1 MVINHKKYI
10 NLQAIK
16 KRRVMLKKVNSQ
28 YRSLYGL
35 IGYPLGHSFSQD
47 FFNRKFESEN
57 ISARYIN
64 FEISE
69 IGQLSKVLS
78 ENYNLVG
85 FNVTI
90 PYKEQ
95 VIGYLDALDPIA
107 AEIGAVNVVKVSR
120 LGAGKVYLKGYNS
133 DVIGFRDSLAQ
144 SIDVS
149 KQSRAL
155 VLGTGGA
162 SKAVVAA
169 LRQLGVASTLVSRS
183 ERPGVITYKDL
194 TPELISDNKIIVN
207 TTPLGMY
214 PHVDE
219 CPDIPY
225 EALTEQHLCY
235 DLLYN
240 PDVTLFMQR
249 AAAHGAQ
256 VKNGLEMLLLQ
267 AFAAWN
273 IWQKRVDIPQQ

>member
-90 PYKEQ
+90 PFKEQ